1 MADALKNR
9 RVQAQNRIDNHRSI
23 TQNPFHFTEGFGNP
37 NSDSDI
43 TDRAIVRPSPGQPP
57 WATGG
62 SYQVVRIVRLATEL
76 WDRDSITEQEQV
88 IGRRRDGRWLD
99 GAPAEEDPDFVPDP
113 QGRVTPL
120 DSHVRL
126 VTPDRA
132 SPPPIVRRSYSYN
145 RGSEDAGLIFSCF
158 QRDLKAGFE
167 AAQRRLEGEA
177 MAKYILTKGG
187 GYFFASAGRRV
198 DSGRIRRLTLAALRD
213 RRARCHTALP
223 RGEGQRPHEAA
234 HRGGGASLPGPS
246 PSARGAAF
254 ESPQVGVVDGAI
266 PARARSRMGLCREQ
280 FLASLAG
287 PPCSGPSPRVRGTG
301 SATCDSTDR

>member
-1 MADALKNR
+1 MAVDRAGQGHSSAVDAVRQLHRVVTTASTGTVRAWLALGSTIFPDNLPRPLGLQQMPAFPGDVLEPEGSHGDAL
-9 RVQAQNRIDNHRSI
+9 VQVTGDSAAVVLDAVEKIAREATAWRTRWKIDGFRPKNRIDNHKSL

-37 NSDSDI
+37 ISDSDI

-99 GAPAEEDPDFVPDP
+99 GAPAEEEPDFVSDP
-113 QGRVTPL
+113 HGRVTPL

-167 AAQRRLEGEA
+167 AAQRRLKGEA

-187 GYFFASAGRRV
+187 GYFF
-198 DSGRIRRLTLAALRD
+198 
-213 RRARCHTALP
+213 LP
-223 RGEGQRPHEAA
+223 PPGEEWIA
-234 HRGGGASLPGPS
+234 
-246 PSARGAAF
+246 AAF
-254 ESPQVGVVDGAI
+254 GG
-266 PARARSRMGLCREQ
+266 
-280 FLASLAG
+280 
-287 PPCSGPSPRVRGTG
+287 
-301 SATCDSTDR
+301 